1 MGSPAPAQPPSGPI
15 VSVVVP
21 AYNASRYILQAVHS
35 VLGQSL
41 TELELLVVDDG
52 STDDTREVLA
62 RVSDSRLRVLSRAN
76 GGPACARNEGCRAAR
91 ASGYVA
97 FLDADDWWDPG
108 KLVSQLSYLDAHPD
122 LAAAGCLMR
131 YVSSSGKV
139 VGQTGQTLTPADLRR
154 VAAGELF
161 PFPMSSLIVRRSALA
176 RSGLFD
182 ESFRYPGSEDLDF
195 VSRLAQGG
203 PLQCVPEVLGSY
215 RVHPASAMATERLRI
230 NFEARFVRER
240 IARRVAGGDLSWEE
254 FRAGHR
260 PSWGERRQDL
270 VEVCYR
276 SAALWHSEG
285 RTLRACG
292 FAGLALLI
300 GPRYTLRRLRRQR
313 RGRGPRP

>member
-1 MGSPAPAQPPSGPI
+1 MSSPVPV

-35 VLGQSL
+35 VLDQSL
-41 TELELLVVDDG
+41 AELELLVVDDG

-62 RVSDSRLRVLSRAN
+62 RVSDPRLRVLSRAN
-76 GGPACARNEGCRAAR
+76 GGPACARNQGCRAAR
-91 ASGYVA
+91 AGRYVA
-97 FLDADDWWDPG
+97 FLDADDWWDAG
-108 KLVSQLSYLDAHPD
+108 KLREQTDYLDGRPD
-122 LAAAGCLMR
+122 LVAAGCFMR
-131 YVSSSGKV
+131 YVSSSGRV
-139 VGQTGQTLTPADLRR
+139 LGRTGQTLTPAELGR

-161 PFPMSSLIVRRSALA
+161 PFPMSSLMVRRSALA

-195 VSRLAQGG
+195 VSRLAQAG
-203 PLQCVPEVLGSY
+203 PMQCVPQVLGSY
-215 RVHPASAMATERLRI
+215 RVHPESAMATERLRI

-240 IARRVAGGDLSWEE
+240 IARRAGGGDLSWEE

-285 RTLRACG
+285 RALRAAVY
-292 FAGLALLI
+292 AGLALLM

-313 RGRGPRP
+313 VGRAV